1 MVAAPTATA
10 PGCGKPSWPPWPPTP
25 ACTYRVPPT
34 TRHLEMEQDR
44 TPVVL
49 PHLHELARTAPD
61 QPRRHRGEHRGH
73 HHPHRAERARR
84 PRHHHLPPR
93 GEDPRRADERATR
106 HRHPA
111 PPRLAPRM
119 ELHPQPT
126 PELSVSIIGKG

>member
-1 MVAAPTATA
+1 MPVY
-10 PGCGKPSWPPWPPTP
+10 PGAFT
-25 ACTYRVPPT
+25 
-34 TRHLEMEQDR
+34 DR
-44 TPVVL
+44 TPTVL

-84 PRHHHLPPR
+84 TRHHHLPHR

-126 PELSVSIIGKG
+126 PELSVSIIGKPLGANRPYRSALPVDGHDWLVADHPGVVTWR